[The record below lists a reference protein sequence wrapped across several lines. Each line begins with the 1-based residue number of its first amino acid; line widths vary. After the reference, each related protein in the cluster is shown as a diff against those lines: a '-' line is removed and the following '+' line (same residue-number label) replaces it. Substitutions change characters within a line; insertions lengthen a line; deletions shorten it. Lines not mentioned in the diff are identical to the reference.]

1 MKQVKVL
8 GAAVCAL
15 LIIGMALTGCKASGK
30 EPGNGAD
37 KKVKLI
43 EIALTEEEYAFGVA
57 KDQADLSGEV
67 DAFIKQ
73 IKSDGSFDEI
83 YNKYF
88 GDGTPEAVASA
99 AADDSKDQLV
109 VATNAS
115 FEPFEYMVGDQYLGI
130 DMELAALLADHL
142 NKELVIS
149 NMDFDAVCLSVG
161 QGKADIA
168 MAGLTINES
177 RKEFVAFS
185 TPYYNAS
192 QKIVALT
199 DDTAFDDCKTAEEVE
214 AVLAK
219 LSKDVKIGVQTGT
232 TGQFYL
238 EGDEDWGFDGFDV
251 DCVGYNSGSLA
262 VQDMLNGNIQYV
274 IIDEA
279 PALFIVDS
287 INELN

>member
-8 GAAVCAL
+8 GAVVCAL

-43 EIALTEEEYAFGVA
+43 EIALTEEEYDFGVA

-88 GDGTPEAVASA
+88 GDGTPESVASA
-99 AADDSKDQLV
+99 VADDSKDQLV